1 MPLQEGQCVRSA
13 LARSPVRWQP
23 GGRSDHTP
31 CNAGLCLCPPTA
43 GATRILHPQPLLHHV
58 PVCSGVAHPGA
69 ERPSTFLSLLEV
81 SLEVG
86 LLCASSYLLGHR
98 PSRDNDP
105 QTDWLPCAS
114 LPSLPFG
121 DLFSV
126 AFFASYLQMA
136 PHEGRP
142 LSPAPQPQP
151 TGIVVESSCSYSK
164 SPPNGNS
171 PHGCQQMNG

>member
-1 MPLQEGQCVRSA
+1 MAVGPQGGGCSRDGLHLIRCHCRKASG
-13 LARSPVRWQP
+13 SPVCWQP
-23 GGRSDHTP
+23 GGRSDRTP
-31 CNAGLCLCPPTA
+31 CNAGLCLCLPAA

-121 DLFSV
+121 DLFSA
-126 AFFASYLQMA
+126 AFFASYSQMA
-136 PHEGRP
+136 PREGRP
-142 LSPAPQPQP
+142 LSPAPHAAA
-151 TGIVVESSCSYSK
+151 SAHRDRC
-164 SPPNGNS
+164 
-171 PHGCQQMNG
+171 